1 MFISCLVDMGRSEL
15 HLIATHVSFI
25 KYLEALLVFVPACSN
40 PLMVPTPAVGMSG
53 LEDRL
58 VCVQEGVPGFPS
70 LSILSLT
77 SQS

>member
-1 MFISCLVDMGRSEL
+1 MGRSEL
-15 HLIATHVSFI
+15 HLIATYVSFI

-58 VCVQEGVPGFPS
+58 VWAVCRREYLASHLYPFCP
-70 LSILSLT
+70 
-77 SQS
+77 